1 MPEIKKKKRTKKIS
15 ALENEYSKVLTKL
28 QEIKL
33 VNSSTVS
40 DEITSVNSST
50 VSDETPCKITIDTC
64 LKTLEKFYA
73 TPDVDYMLTRE
84 NQIIVKTTKA
94 LNILAHIQN
103 NEDPIVEIA
112 KSKGVKE
119 LTVSNLPI
127 VAIEPEAY
135 HGFYA
140 LEKLTLKNLPLSE
153 ISKIGNIRIS
163 KPITLTLENLSDCLH
178 IEDDAFSNVQKL
190 EILGKWAGESIIIKN
205 QPRLKEIELDPET
218 GKSVEINN
226 CKNLTHLTVN
236 ENATQLSLEQLPKLT
251 DLQGNKT
258 VSLELGYNINAN
270 LAAKIFDDE
279 SDRINEMTDTD
290 KIKYFSKIGS
300 LLATIGTNI
309 RMSSSACD
317 YIAYIKK
324 RHKLLSNLSESVKVC
339 SQCPLNIQS
348 DNLLENTQVKKLL
361 KNDEQEYKNVMGR
374 ITKSKKRAN
383 IGSPKNKNNNQSTV
397 TPISKKAIKKKTLK
411 YNTKSPNSIQLI
423 QEDVQQKHKKSNDK
437 PSIVVKNYKCKLPE
451 SMNTPNEAPSQKY
464 IALCGQ
470 QKKANML
477 KKKSAKRSST
487 KH

>member
-15 ALENEYSKVLTKL
+15 ASENEYSKVLTKL

-40 DEITSVNSST
+40 DEITSVNSLMA
-50 VSDETPCKITIDTC
+50 SDETPCKITIDTC

-112 KSKGVKE
+112 KSNGVKE

-153 ISKIGNIRIS
+153 ISKIGNIRI
-163 KPITLTLENLSDCLH
+163 KNPITLTLDNLSDCLR
-178 IEDDAFSNVQKL
+178 IEDEAFSNVQKL
-190 EILGKWAGESIIIKN
+190 KISGKWGRESIVIKN
-205 QPRLKEIELDPET
+205 QPRLKKIELNPET
-218 GKSVEINN
+218 KKNVEVNN
-226 CKNLTHLTVN
+226 CKNLIHLTVD
-236 ENATQLSLEQLPKLT
+236 ENTTQLSLEELPKLT

-300 LLATIGTNI
+300 LLVTIGTNI
-309 RMSSSACD
+309 KMSSSVCD

-324 RHKLLSNLSESVKVC
+324 RHELLLSNLSESVKKC
-339 SQCPLNIQS
+339 SQCPLNIQ
-348 DNLLENTQVKKLL
+348 EVKSLL
-361 KNDEQEYKNVMGR
+361 KNDEQEYTDVMGR